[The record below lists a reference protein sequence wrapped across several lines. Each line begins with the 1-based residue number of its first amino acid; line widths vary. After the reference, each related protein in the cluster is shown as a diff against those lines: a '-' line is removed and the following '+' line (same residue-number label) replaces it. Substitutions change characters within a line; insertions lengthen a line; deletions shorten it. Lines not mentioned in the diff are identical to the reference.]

1 MQIIEIWLGQLADVI
16 WGSWLLIVLVG
27 VGVYYTFLTG
37 FIQFRRIPAII
48 SEVTQSKRKSLGKS
62 ISSLEALYTAIAS
75 IVGSGNIV
83 GVSTAILAGG
93 PGALFWMWFAAIF
106 GMATKF
112 AEIVLGV
119 HFRTQ
124 NAQGMNIGGPM
135 YYISQGLKLPWLG
148 ILFALLLFIQNSG
161 GTLIQTNTIVT
172 LINKELSIDPWIIG
186 IILAIIMSYIFLG
199 GMKRLA
205 KFATV
210 IAPFMAL
217 LYISGGL
224 IVILVNYR
232 SIIPVFQS
240 IFDGAFSFKAGLGGT
255 LGYSIQRAMRFG
267 VARGLYSNEAGEGSS
282 AIIHSCADVDHPVKQ
297 GLYGI
302 VDVFVDTIV
311 ICTITGLVVLTS
323 GAYLTHDVPATLA
336 ATAFGTIFPEFKYLV
351 TISLVLFAG
360 TSLMSQWHF
369 GNVSLSYI
377 VGEKA
382 ASIYRIIFPLAIIF
396 GSLSSNNLVWLIQD
410 VALGILILPNLL
422 ALLLLSPL
430 VKALLNDYFGARSM
444 TNKQLFFQ
452 DAENP
457 NI

>member
-1 MQIIEIWLGQLADVI
+1 MQSIEIWLGQLADAI

-27 VGVYYTFLTG
+27 VGFYYTVMTG
-37 FIQFRRIPAII
+37 FIQFRRIP
-48 SEVTQSKRKSLGKS
+48 EVVSVVLRSKRKSTSKS
-62 ISSLEALYTAIAS
+62 ISSLEALYTAVAS

-93 PGALFWMWFAAIF
+93 PGALFWMWFAAIL

-112 AEIVLGV
+112 GEIVLGV
-119 HFRTQ
+119 HFRTKD
-124 NAQGMNIGGPM
+124 AHGMNIGGPM
-135 YYISQGLKLPWLG
+135 YYIANGMKLPWLG
-148 ILFALLLFIQNSG
+148 ILFALLLFVQNSG

-172 LINKELSIDPWIIG
+172 LIFNDFSINPLYTG
-186 IILAIIMSYIFLG
+186 LVLAVLMSYIFLG

-210 IAPFMAL
+210 LAPFMAI

-224 IVILVNYR
+224 LVIIANYQ
-232 SIIPVFQS
+232 SIIPVFES
-240 IFDGAFSFKAGLGGT
+240 IFKGAFSFKAGLGGAI
-255 LGYSIQRAMRFG
+255 GYSMQRAMRFG

-282 AIIHSCADVDHPVKQ
+282 AVIHSCADVDHPVKQ
-297 GLYGI
+297 GLFGI
-302 VDVFVDTIV
+302 VDVFIDTIV

-323 GAYLTHDVPATLA
+323 GVYLTHDIPATLA
-336 ATAFGTIFPEFKYLV
+336 ANAFGTVFPEMKYLV
-351 TISLVLFAG
+351 TVSLILFAG

-382 ASIYRIIFPLAIIF
+382 AGIYRIIFPVAIIV
-396 GSLSSNNLVWLIQD
+396 GSLSSSNLVWLIQD

-422 ALLLLSPL
+422 ALIVLSPL
-430 VKALLNDYFGARSM
+430 VRTLLRDYFGPRSL
-444 TNKQLFFQ
+444 TTKQLFYEEQ
-452 DAENP
+452 NDS
-457 NI
+457 